1 MIHLD
6 HYATHRVWSCRGF
19 AFDLRDHAFKLRP
32 IAMSSDLILQLKA
45 CAVKL
50 QEAAE
55 KLQARVKQ
63 QKNKNKHYA
72 AIISEARF
80 KGKEWGSEGVGVGIG
95 KGWKG

>member
-1 MIHLD
+1 
-6 HYATHRVWSCRGF
+6 
-19 AFDLRDHAFKLRP
+19 
-32 IAMSSDLILQLKA
+32 MSSDLILQLKA

-80 KGKEWGSEGVGVGIG
+80 NLGRSGVRKELGLGLGKDESWDDIEIRIKATAIVIRLSCHLR
-95 KGWKG
+95 

>member
-1 MIHLD
+1 
-6 HYATHRVWSCRGF
+6 
-19 AFDLRDHAFKLRP
+19 
-32 IAMSSDLILQLKA
+32 MSSDLILQLKA

-80 KGKEWGSEGVGVGIG
+80 NGKEWGSEGVGVGIG

>member
-1 MIHLD
+1 
-6 HYATHRVWSCRGF
+6 
-19 AFDLRDHAFKLRP
+19 
-32 IAMSSDLILQLKA
+32 MSSDLILQLKA

-80 KGKEWGSEGVGVGIG
+80 NLGRSGVRKELG
-95 KGWKG
+95 